1 MGWFY
6 RLVAFFPSFCRRQ
19 LYRHRYF
26 ISQTCCF
33 FSFLCFIVI
42 VVVVVLTYFSLFPLR
57 LFAVVIIIVIDLYR
71 RVASFP
77 SFCCCRRHR
86 HYCCNLSRILLPDII
101 TPLEDSLIRVLVS
114 FVIGITVNMFVSNIM
129 VWNTMKVR
137 HNVIIIIY
145 NIWTPNLIIPL
156 QLFQN
161 DFGITSDIESVTT
174 NALVD

>member
-1 MGWFY
+1 MGRFY

-42 VVVVVLTYFSLFPLR
+42 VIVIVVVVVIVVIVIVIVIIVVLTYFSPFPLR

-77 SFCCCRRHR
+77 SFCCCRRHP
-86 HYCCNLSRILLPDII
+86 S
-101 TPLEDSLIRVLVS
+101 S
-114 FVIGITVNMFVSNIM
+114 FV
-129 VWNTMKVR
+129 
-137 HNVIIIIY
+137 
-145 NIWTPNLIIPL
+145 
-156 QLFQN
+156 
-161 DFGITSDIESVTT
+161 
-174 NALVD
+174 